1 MIIKSRIDKITDPRL
16 TTKDKIS
23 FFLEILTMRFRGMI
37 FKLFHFSSQKKL
49 SIGKYVKLK
58 YISYISFGN
67 NNTINDFVEIQGL
80 SKNGINLGDNVNLGK
95 GSIIRGTGSI
105 TNIGVGFSCGNNFA
119 CGDFSF
125 FGCSGGITIGDD
137 CIMGQSIRM
146 HSQNHNF
153 DSLDSLIR
161 NQGTTSKGIKIGN
174 NCWIG
179 SGVVIL
185 DGVTIGNGVV
195 IGSNTLINKSIPD
208 NVVVVGN
215 PMRIV
220 RSREKFLK

>member
-1 MIIKSRIDKITDPRL
+1 
-16 TTKDKIS
+16 
-23 FFLEILTMRFRGMI
+23 
-37 FKLFHFSSQKKL
+37 
-49 SIGKYVKLK
+49 
-58 YISYISFGN
+58 
-67 NNTINDFVEIQGL
+67 
-80 SKNGINLGDNVNLGK
+80 
-95 GSIIRGTGSI
+95 
-105 TNIGVGFSCGNNFA
+105 
-119 CGDFSF
+119 
-125 FGCSGGITIGDD
+125 
-137 CIMGQSIRM
+137 MGQSIRM